1 MAHCVEANTW
11 VDYILL
17 ILVLALIAVLCYSEY
32 VAHDC
37 MPHKTCNHRIESPK
51 DSDDIETKINQIIK
65 MIDNNQ
71 DFVAWRQS
79 LMSGL
84 IASVFVV
91 YYLKGRF
98 PKFHEYL
105 FIGIL
110 VTIFVYFS
118 WTWIHSHFFV
128 PNSNQIEKNL
138 MKISRQ
144 LLDAEF
150 LNSRLS

>member
-1 MAHCVEANTW
+1 MKTCVEPNTW
-11 VDYILL
+11 FDYILL
-17 ILVLALIAVLCYSEY
+17 ISVLALIFILLYSEY

-37 MPHKTCNHRIESPK
+37 MPNKTCNHRIESPK
-51 DSDDIETKINQIIK
+51 DSDDIETKIKQISK
-65 MIDNNQ
+65 MVDNNQ

-84 IASVFVV
+84 IASLFVV

-110 VTIFVYFS
+110 VTIVVYFS

-128 PNSNQIEKNL
+128 PNANQIEKNL
-138 MKISRQ
+138 MEISRQ
-144 LLDAEF
+144 LSDTEF
-150 LNSRLS
+150 